1 MMMDFQTFHKYFNL
15 IRREQVPQFSCPQD
29 NRFMN
34 LELGENDEPVLRCSY
49 CQATVKPGINTYNRI
64 KEVVDR
70 FYES

>member
-1 MMMDFQTFHKYFNL
+1 
-15 IRREQVPQFSCPQD
+15 
-29 NRFMN
+29 MN

-49 CQATVKPGINTYNRI
+49 CQTAVKPGINTYNRI